1 MLRSSIII
9 PVYNRAGLTRQ
20 CLDKLLQ
27 APGLNRDYEV
37 IVVDDGSRDYTP
49 HLLASYGDK
58 IRVITHATNS
68 SFAVGC
74 NDGAAAAGG
83 EFVIFLNNDTL
94 PQAGWLGALVQCA
107 DQHPRAA
114 VVAGKLVFPNGTIQH
129 AGMVICQDKQPR
141 HHYLGLPEDH
151 PAVSYQRRYQIVAG
165 AAMLVR
171 RNLFVESGGFDIA
184 FRNGYEDVDLCL
196 RLGEMGHEV
205 YYCPDSWLY
214 HFEGVS
220 EGRFAHED
228 MNLRVYLSR
237 WGARV
242 QPDDVQTFLQD
253 KLLGIEYRAHY
264 PLSFLIS
271 PYLGTVNEAERT
283 QEMDKL
289 LADRTQQVYDLLK
302 ENIALRV
309 KVQELE
315 GAAKSGAEV

>member
-1 MLRSSIII
+1 MLRSSIVI
-9 PVYNRAGLTRQ
+9 PVYNRAGLTKQ
-20 CLDKLLQ
+20 CLDKLVA

-58 IRVITHATNS
+58 IRVITHTTNS

-74 NDGAAAAGG
+74 NDGATAAEG

-94 PQAGWLGALVQCA
+94 PQAGWLDALVECA
-107 DQHPRAA
+107 DENPRAA
-114 VVAGKLVFPNGTIQH
+114 IVGSKLIFPNGTIQH

-141 HHYLGLPEDH
+141 HHYLGMPQDH
-151 PAVSYQRRYQIVAG
+151 PAVNYGRRYQIVAA

-171 RNLFVESGGFDIA
+171 RNLFIASGGFDIA
-184 FRNGYEDVDLCL
+184 FRNGYEDVDFCL
-196 RLGEMGHEV
+196 RLGEMGYEV
-205 YYCPDSWLY
+205 YYCPASRLY

-228 MNLRVYLSR
+228 MNLRLYLSR
-237 WGARV
+237 WSTRV
-242 QPDDVQTFLQD
+242 EPDDVTTFLQD

-264 PLSFLIS
+264 PLSFHLS
-271 PYLGTVNEAERT
+271 PYLGTVNETSRE

-309 KVQELE
+309 KTQELE
-315 GAAKSGAEV
+315 AAAGKGTRA

>member
-27 APGLNRDYEV
+27 TPGLNRDYEV

-83 EFVIFLNNDTL
+83 EFVVFLNNDTL
-94 PQAGWLGALVQCA
+94 PQAGWLSALVQCA
-107 DQHPRAA
+107 DEHPRAA
-114 VVAGKLVFPNGTIQH
+114 VVASKLVFPNGTIQH

-171 RNLFVESGGFDIA
+171 RTLFVESGGFDIA

-196 RLGEMGHEV
+196 RLGEMGYEV
-205 YYCPDSWLY
+205 FYCPESWLY

-228 MNLRVYLSR
+228 MNLHLYLSR
-237 WGARV
+237 WSARV
-242 QPDDVQTFLQD
+242 QPDDVPTFLQD
-253 KLLGIEYRAHY
+253 KLLAIEYRAHY

-271 PYLGTVNEAERT
+271 PYLGTVNEAERK

-315 GAAKSGAEV
+315 AAGR